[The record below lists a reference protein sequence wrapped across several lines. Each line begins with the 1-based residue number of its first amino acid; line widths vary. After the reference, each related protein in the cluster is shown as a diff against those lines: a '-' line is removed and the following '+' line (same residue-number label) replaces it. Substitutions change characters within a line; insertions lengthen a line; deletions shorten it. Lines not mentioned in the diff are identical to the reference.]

1 MFPAD
6 KHLTARQYP
15 SLRAENRLDPRF
27 EFVVFQRQTDGFR
40 RDDMVIVIIIN
51 ISMTITTRGGYDL
64 RIVLKENIAPE
75 SCRRFKCASTCHTP
89 HTSCP
94 LWNVAVLGEIR
105 ATASAEQEASTSTK
119 LASSCA
125 FGHTRSPFSFSGN
138 TSPVAKTAN
147 GRGSVR

>member
-15 SLRAENRLDPRF
+15 SLRAENRLDLRF

-51 ISMTITTRGGYDL
+51 ISVTITPRGGYDL

-75 SCRRFKCASTCHTP
+75 SNIALNPQFLKE
-89 HTSCP
+89 
-94 LWNVAVLGEIR
+94 LFL
-105 ATASAEQEASTSTK
+105 
-119 LASSCA
+119 LM
-125 FGHTRSPFSFSGN
+125 
-138 TSPVAKTAN
+138 
-147 GRGSVR
+147 